1 MSSTS
6 TRASGPGL
14 VLGRIGGAPVVIAPS
29 SVLLGALIAAT
40 WFPAVN
46 RSMNGYTLLQVLG
59 VVLAAVLGVV
69 VSVFLHELAHGL
81 SGTALGRR
89 PTRYE
94 LYLWGGRTSFRPLSA
109 QEGWRPWKDVVTSLS
124 GPAVNLALWLVG
136 RWLET
141 SVWMPYPVYIL
152 VWALTWVNLALTV
165 FNVLP
170 ALPLDGGHALAA
182 LIEQVTGK
190 ARTGQRVAAWGGL
203 LVVAGIAWM
212 WLLRPLLLLGRRPDG
227 FSLIL
232 ALMVAWPL
240 AQTSWTLLGLGRG
253 SRAAAGL
260 DLRTLARA
268 VRVVPATEPLA
279 QVRQVLGQGVGVVVV
294 VDGSQLLGTI
304 DAVGL
309 AELGGVEESVAQAG
323 AVCTVLP
330 PAAVTGELTGPE
342 AAQALA
348 RARQVS
354 RWLLL
359 VEAGSLRGAVPTGA
373 R

>member
-81 SGTALGRR
+81 SGTALGRW

-141 SVWMPYPVYIL
+141 SVWMPYPLYIL
-152 VWALTWVNLALTV
+152 VWALTWVNLALAV

-203 LVVAGIAWM
+203 LVVAGITWM
-212 WLLRPLLLLGRRPDG
+212 WLLRPLL
-227 FSLIL
+227 
-232 ALMVAWPL
+232 
-240 AQTSWTLLGLGRG
+240 
-253 SRAAAGL
+253 
-260 DLRTLARA
+260 
-268 VRVVPATEPLA
+268 
-279 QVRQVLGQGVGVVVV
+279 
-294 VDGSQLLGTI
+294 
-304 DAVGL
+304 DA
-309 AELGGVEESVAQAG
+309 
-323 AVCTVLP
+323 
-330 PAAVTGELTGPE
+330 
-342 AAQALA
+342 A
-348 RARQVS
+348 RARAWVA
-354 RWLLL
+354 RPGR
-359 VEAGSLRGAVPTGA
+359 AGPALAGASGAGRARHCSAGPGAPGAGAGRG
-373 R
+373 RRRRC